1 MDPMAEQTEKGVIMD
16 LKLKDK
22 VVLVTGGTGGIGT
35 AIVKGFLAEGAK
47 VAFSS
52 TKQEKIDALLPKL
65 GAAEGQVAGFV
76 ADLNK
81 EEDIK
86 NFVEGAKAH
95 FGTIDILVPNAGY
108 EGQAH
113 PVQDMTLELFEKTYM
128 LNVFAVMLTMK
139 YAAPT
144 LIEKGSGSV
153 VVIASAAAYEPTA
166 GNSAYV
172 SSKYAVAGLTKCIAM
187 ELGPQGIHVNY
198 VCPGPVDTPMMLRI
212 EQDFFGD
219 SMTHEEAM
227 AMLAGQYA
235 MDKRYAKPEELEGLG
250 CKLITIC
257 GKDTKTDGLR
267 ARPLLL
273 LSTFISAAPMRGCT
287 CCMAR
292 MSDMPNDTRRRMDR
306 RH

>member
-1 MDPMAEQTEKGVIMD
+1 MD

-35 AIVKGFLAEGAK
+35 AIVKAFLAEGAK

-52 TKQEKIDALLPKL
+52 TRQEKIDALLPTL
-65 GAAEGQVAGFV
+65 DAAEGQVAGFV

-81 EEDIK
+81 EEDIR

-108 EGQAH
+108 EGKAH
-113 PVQDMTLELFEKTYM
+113 PVQDMTLELFEQTYM

-166 GNSAYV
+166 GNSATGN
-172 SSKYAVAGLTKCIAM
+172 SC
-187 ELGPQGIHVNY
+187 ELCLPW
-198 VCPGPVDTPMMLRI
+198 PGRHTDDAQNREGFLRR
-212 EQDFFGD
+212 Q
-219 SMTHEEAM
+219 H
-227 AMLAGQYA
+227 
-235 MDKRYAKPEELEGLG
+235 
-250 CKLITIC
+250 
-257 GKDTKTDGLR
+257 
-267 ARPLLL
+267 
-273 LSTFISAAPMRGCT
+273 
-287 CCMAR
+287 
-292 MSDMPNDTRRRMDR
+292 DTRRSNGYAGRKLC
-306 RH
+306 HGQALCKA